1 MKSQKEQVE
10 DLLRKFWRCIKESRP
25 EPSVVAEAASWLL
38 AETLAYVRED
48 SRRVAAEGLTEMLM
62 AQDCL
67 SCRADRAAGRLC
79 CGRQHVTLNTRR

>member
-62 AQDCL
+62 AQAAYHAEQIEQQGGFV
-67 SCRADRAAGRLC
+67 ADD
-79 CGRQHVTLNTRR
+79 NTSH

>member
-10 DLLRKFWRCIKESRP
+10 DLVREFWRCIKRSRP
-25 EPSVVAEAASWLL
+25 DPDVVAQAASWLL

-62 AQDCL
+62 AQAAYYAEQIEQQGGFV
-67 SCRADRAAGRLC
+67 ADD
-79 CGRQHVTLNTRR
+79 NTSH